1 MNHLL
6 VLCAISLSIFTLASS
21 PNIDAAIYK
30 WTDDKGQ
37 VNYSSSTPLGVTTDN
52 IEKKIVQVSQPLNQ
66 TTQKASDEQEKS
78 DVPSSHQKETNSDKT
93 NGYCK
98 QQKEIAET
106 LTNNPYIKWKVG
118 DQEVLLEGAKKDTK
132 IKEIQQ
138 DIQKYCGS
146 AQNSPTI

>member
-106 LTNNPYIKWKVG
+106 LTNNPYSKWKFSNHLYKG
-118 DQEVLLEGAKKDTK
+118 RYCK
-132 IKEIQQ
+132 IRYHRTICNSSN
-138 DIQKYCGS
+138 DYCIG
-146 AQNSPTI
+146 